1 MRAAEEVLL
10 EGIRAGQFG
19 GESKPHGD
27 HAMGF
32 VAFSDEPSRD
42 FTGHVVDIG
51 SGAGL
56 PSLILADAFPE
67 TTWSLIERR
76 GGRTELL
83 SRAIHRLGLIDRV
96 EVLTM
101 DVAVAGRG
109 DLRGQADWVTARS
122 FGPPGDTAECAAP
135 LLRPGGNLLVSE
147 PVDDDV
153 AERWPAHGL
162 DVVGLVFAST
172 WSTPQGKYARFT
184 RTIEERPD
192 IPRRGAR
199 KNLLF

>member
-1 MRAAEEVLL
+1 MRSAEEVLL

-32 VAFSDEPSRD
+32 VTFSDDPHRD
-42 FTGHVVDIG
+42 FVGHVVDIG

-56 PSLILADAFPE
+56 PALILADAFPN
-67 TTWSLIERR
+67 TTWTLIERR

-83 SRAIHRLGLIDRV
+83 SRAVYRLNLVDRV
-96 EVLTM
+96 DVITG
-101 DVAVAGRG
+101 DVAVSARTS
-109 DLRGQADWVTARS
+109 LRGSADWVTARS

-135 LLRPGGNLLVSE
+135 LLRAGGSLLVSE
-147 PVDDDV
+147 PFDGDMAV
-153 AERWPAHGL
+153 RWPKDGL
-162 DVVGLVFAST
+162 EKAGLEQVKT
-172 WSTPQGKYARFT
+172 WTLPEGKYAQFSRSA
-184 RTIEERPD
+184 EDRPD
-192 IPRRGAR
+192 LPRHGAR

>member
-1 MRAAEEVLL
+1 MRSAEEVLL

-32 VAFSDEPSRD
+32 VAFSDDPNKD

-56 PSLILADAFPE
+56 PGLILADAFPG

-83 SRAIHRLGLIDRV
+83 SRAIHRLELVNRV
-96 EVLTM
+96 EVITE
-101 DVAVAGRG
+101 DVAVAARAL
-109 DLRGQADWVTARS
+109 LRGQADWVTARS

-135 LLRPGGNLLVSE
+135 FLRVGGSLLVSE
-147 PVDDDV
+147 PFDGDIE
-153 AERWPAHGL
+153 ARWPADGL
-162 DVVGLVFAST
+162 DTVGLEYVST
-172 WSTPQGKYARFT
+172 WTTPLGKYARFR
-184 RTIEERPD
+184 RTAGERPGL
-192 IPRRGAR
+192 PRRGAR